1 MLAAISIG
9 FDSCPVGF
17 GRYVMQAKNYPLL
30 NIPDSDKTELAIS
43 VGYGEEQPEA
53 PERFKSNLFFI
64 STTETNIS
72 FSEQP

>member
-1 MLAAISIG
+1 
-9 FDSCPVGF
+9 
-17 GRYVMQAKNYPLL
+17 MQAKNYPLL

-64 STTETNIS
+64 STAETNIS